1 MEHKYEVPAFAVT
14 LCFHNAICE
23 GSQGYV
29 EFARD
34 GIPQTQMQLP
44 WQSTSF
50 AKHNFLLLQSFF
62 LHSTGDNKLHVYD
75 TAFVETTT
83 EICLRN
89 SQQLVLMQEKTQQK
103 LQQRTGKLFP

>member
-1 MEHKYEVPAFAVT
+1 MQFG
-14 LCFHNAICE
+14 E

-44 WQSTSF
+44 WKSTSF

-75 TAFVETTT
+75 SSF
-83 EICLRN
+83 CGDNNRNLSLRN
-89 SQQLVLMQEKTQQK
+89 PQQLVLMQEKTQQK
-103 LQQRTGKLFP
+103 IAKKDRKIVSLILQN